1 MKKLIVLL
9 FVFAAASMLLWGVG
23 NAVAGGGYDNCQV
36 RFEKYDINKDGMVS
50 PEEYKMTY
58 DEGQYMGTV
67 PNPAGQTPAFIQ
79 FGSLDTGDK
88 GFLTEADFCA
98 GRR

>member
-1 MKKLIVLL
+1 MRKLIMLL
-9 FVFAAASMLLWGVG
+9 FVLAAASMLLWGVG
-23 NAVAGGGYDNCQV
+23 SAVAGAGDENCQR
-36 RFEKYDINKDGMVS
+36 RFLKYDINRDGMVT

-67 PNPAGQTPAFIQ
+67 PTPSGTPAFIS
-79 FGSLDTGDK
+79 FDFLDAGAK

-98 GRR
+98 GER

>member
-1 MKKLIVLL
+1 MRKLIMLL
-9 FVFAAASMLLWGVG
+9 FVLAAASMLLWGVG
-23 NAVAGGGYDNCQV
+23 NAVAGAGDLNCQE
-36 RFEKYDINKDGMVS
+36 RFHKYDINRDGMVT

-58 DEGQYMGTV
+58 NEGQYMGTV
-67 PNPAGQTPAFIQ
+67 PNPSGQTPAFIE
-79 FGSLDTGDK
+79 FDSLDTGAK